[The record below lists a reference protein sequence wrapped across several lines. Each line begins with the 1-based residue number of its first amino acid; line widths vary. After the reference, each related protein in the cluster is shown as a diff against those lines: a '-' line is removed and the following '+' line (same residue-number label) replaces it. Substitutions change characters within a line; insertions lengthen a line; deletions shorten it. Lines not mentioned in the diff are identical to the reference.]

1 MDHIKLIILE
11 TSDLH
16 GAILPIQY
24 SSNTP
29 ANIGLAKLASYMKKI
44 RSENEHV
51 LVIDNGD
58 FMQGTPLASYYF
70 RMLRQKVHPMI
81 IGMNKLQYDAAVLGN
96 HEFNYGLDTLTK
108 VAADATFPF
117 LSCNILSGE
126 TGKPFFGTPYVIKT
140 FSSGIKA
147 AVLGVTTHYI
157 PNWEKPSH
165 IEGLIF
171 EDAVTATSNWVKHI
185 REVEQPDIMIVSY
198 HGGFEVDLATGKR
211 IEPFEKGENQA
222 YRLCMEVE
230 GIDVLLTGHQH
241 RQEQQIIN
249 GVAVVQPGYKGQAIG
264 QVTAEFVKENQQ
276 YKLQQTFPE
285 TIQTVDLTADQSLMN
300 LIEPYEQGT
309 QKWLDEVLGTVEG
322 DMRIHDPFQAR
333 LAEHPMI
340 ELIHKVQMDAAH
352 VDISSTALFH
362 NDSPGLPSHITMRSI
377 VSNYIYPNSL
387 MVIEVTGEDI
397 KQALERSASY
407 FTLIGDEPA
416 VSADFSRPKPQH
428 YNYDMWE
435 GIEYTIDL
443 RRSPGNRIIQAMY
456 QGEPLN
462 THQRYKVVMNNYRA
476 GGGGDYLM
484 FKGKKVIK
492 EIQTDMTELLAAYI
506 RKRRTIKAEVN
517 NNWNVI
523 IPSV

>member
-1 MDHIKLIILE
+1 MDHVNMIIIE

-16 GAILPIQY
+16 GAVLPLRY

-29 ANIGLAKLASYMKKI
+29 ADIGLAKLASYMKKVKK
-44 RSENEHV
+44 ENEHV

-70 RMLRQKVHPMI
+70 HMLRQEIHPMI
-81 IGMNKLQYDAAVLGN
+81 VGMNHLTYDVAVLGN
-96 HEFNYGLDTLTK
+96 HEFNYGLDILTK
-108 VAADATFPF
+108 AAADATFPF
-117 LSCNILSGE
+117 LSCNILNGA
-126 TGKPFFGTPYVIKT
+126 TGDPFFGKPYIVKK
-140 FSSGIKA
+140 FSTGIKA

-157 PNWEKPSH
+157 PNWEKPAH
-165 IEGLIF
+165 IQGLMF
-171 EDAVTATSNWVKHI
+171 KDAVTATSKWVKYI
-185 REVEQPDIMIVSY
+185 RETEKPDIMIVSY
-198 HGGFEVDLATGKR
+198 HGGFEIDLATGES

-222 YRLCMEVE
+222 YRLCTEVE

-241 RQEQQIIN
+241 RQEQQMVN
-249 GVAVVQPGYKGQAIG
+249 GVAIVQPGYNGAAIG
-264 QVTAEFVKENQQ
+264 RVTAEFVKEKHQ
-276 YKLQQTFPE
+276 YKLQQVIPE
-285 TIQTVDLTADQSLMN
+285 TILAADLETDERLVNLM
-300 LIEPYEQGT
+300 EPYEQGA
-309 QKWLDEVLGTVEG
+309 QMWLDEVLGTVEG

-333 LAEHPMI
+333 LVEHPMI
-340 ELIHKVQMDAAH
+340 ELINKVQMEVAN
-352 VDISSTALFH
+352 VDISNTALFH
-362 NDSPGLPSHITMRSI
+362 DDSPGLPQKITMRAI

-387 MVIEVTGEDI
+387 MVIEVTGEEI

-407 FTLIGDEPA
+407 FTLIGQKPA
-416 VSADFSRPKPQH
+416 VSEEFSHPKPQH

-443 RRSPGNRIIQAMY
+443 TRSPGNRITEVTY
-456 QGEPLN
+456 HGEPLKCD
-462 THQRYKVVMNNYRA
+462 QSYKVVMNNYRA

-492 EIQTDMTELLAAYI
+492 EIQTDMTELLSAYI
-506 RKRRTIKAEVN
+506 RQHGTIKAEAN